1 MAIVI
6 AQHRGIEGSFRDYIG
21 AEQAVMAIE
30 LIIIDRGKKEQLQS
44 QLQSQRQRQIDELYK
59 QVENDEVF
67 QAAQFIQ
74 TLKKLKKVLN

>member
-44 QLQSQRQRQIDELYK
+44 QRQRQIDELYK